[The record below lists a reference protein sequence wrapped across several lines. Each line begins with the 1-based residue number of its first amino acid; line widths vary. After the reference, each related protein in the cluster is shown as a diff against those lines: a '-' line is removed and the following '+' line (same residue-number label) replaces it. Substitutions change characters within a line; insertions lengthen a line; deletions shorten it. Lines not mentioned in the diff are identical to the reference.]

1 MTPSFR
7 GLSSHSHH
15 HLRGQLGFQEGVSP
29 RLGGFTSCSH
39 LVRGQ
44 LGSLRVHDP
53 LILGAL
59 LSLSPPSERPVR
71 LSRGCSPQLGGFTSC
86 SHLMRGRLGSS
97 RVHDPPTG
105 GALPLLSTYSNILGA
120 LMFEGWASQESVSL
134 PIAGLPSCSPPDNSK
149 CRG

>member
-1 MTPSFR
+1 MTPCFWGR
-7 GLSSHSHH
+7 SSHSHH
-15 HLRGQLGFQEGVSP
+15 HLRGQLGFQEGV
-29 RLGGFTSCSH
+29 
-39 LVRGQ
+39 
-44 LGSLRVHDP
+44 
-53 LILGAL
+53 
-59 LSLSPPSERPVR
+59 
-71 LSRGCSPQLGGFTSC
+71 SPQLGGFTSC

>member
-1 MTPSFR
+1 MTPSFW

-44 LGSLRVHDP
+44 LGFLGVHDP

-59 LSLSPPSERPVR
+59 LSLSPPPERPVR
-71 LSRGCSPQLGGFTSC
+71 VSRGCKSPIGGL
-86 SHLMRGRLGSS
+86 HL
-97 RVHDPPTG
+97 
-105 GALPLLSTYSNILGA
+105 LLSFRERLIRVS
-120 LMFEGWASQESVSL
+120 ES
-134 PIAGLPSCSPPDNSK
+134 A
-149 CRG
+149 